1 MKNSKIKVCYVASA
15 DMTIRFLLLSQ
26 LKFLKNEGYEV
37 YAICSSGKWINN
49 IENEGIKIKIINFK
63 RKISPISDLVT
74 LIKLFFYFK
83 KEKFQ
88 IINTHTPKPGLLGQ
102 LAAKL
107 ADLPIIVNTIHGF
120 YFHEGTPPLQ
130 RKFFIFVEKIAALCS
145 DLIFSQNKED
155 IKTAIKE
162 KICSS
167 PKIQYL
173 GNGICLQRFN
183 PERFSKE
190 FIDKKKKELNI
201 KPDFK
206 LIGIVGRLVKEKGY
220 LELFEAFK
228 NLIKKFPNTILLVA
242 GPIEPEKKDAIN
254 PDIVKDYGIEKNVL
268 FLGLREDIDEIYPL
282 MDIFVLPSW
291 REGFPRS
298 VIEASAMER
307 AVIATNIRGCR
318 EAVDDGITG
327 ILVLVKNP
335 EKLAEAI
342 IYLLQNPQI
351 AKKMG
356 EEGRKKAKREFDEN
370 LIFGRIKKEYQ
381 RLIKEKLR

>member
-15 DMTIRFLLLSQ
+15 DVTIRFLLLSQ

>member
-15 DMTIRFLLLSQ
+15 DVTIRFLLLSQ

-370 LIFGRIKKEYQ
+370 LIFDRIKKEYQ